1 MPRTGENIYKRKDG
15 RWEGRYIKDGT
26 TVKKHYAYI
35 YGKTYKEV
43 KRKLT
48 EARCAIASELQKA
61 SMPQKTPSDNVQKV
75 LFSIVA
81 DNWIQE
87 NSISLKES
95 SLVKYKNMLR
105 LYILPVLG
113 ECRIDEIT
121 NNKVSAMCN
130 DLLANGGR
138 KGKGRYM

>member
-1 MPRTGENIYKRKDG
+1 
-15 RWEGRYIKDGT
+15 
-26 TVKKHYAYI
+26 
-35 YGKTYKEV
+35 
-43 KRKLT
+43 
-48 EARCAIASELQKA
+48 
-61 SMPQKTPSDNVQKV
+61 
-75 LFSIVA
+75 VA

-138 KGKGRYM
+138 KGKGDVKRGWKEERLEQKNGMSF